1 MWMIKA
7 VIRAISIILIAG
19 NVAMKCAAL
28 LKGSGS
34 LFSSIRLI
42 VRWTGRNNN
51 RKTPARAM
59 TNFLE
64 MEENRTLFIDN

>member
-1 MWMIKA
+1 
-7 VIRAISIILIAG
+7 
-19 NVAMKCAAL
+19 MKCAAL

-42 VRWTGRNNN
+42 TRCKGRK
-51 RKTPARAM
+51 RSKKDPASAM

-64 MEENRTLFIDN
+64 RDEKRILFICDEKFTCEIRLIDFVFKNKN